1 MLYVFHADTQVWG
14 PRMLPTILL
23 FDNIRHVVQAQT
35 PPARHHK
42 KALLFSNQ
50 NFIFKLPPPCSV
62 VRESILF
69 SKKTLQRHRKI
80 TVRMMHV
87 IYKYIFYKKKW

>member
-23 FDNIRHVVQAQT
+23 FDIIRHVVQAQT

-50 NFIFKLPPPCSV
+50 NFIFQL
-62 VRESILF
+62 RGAGGGGGGGGFF